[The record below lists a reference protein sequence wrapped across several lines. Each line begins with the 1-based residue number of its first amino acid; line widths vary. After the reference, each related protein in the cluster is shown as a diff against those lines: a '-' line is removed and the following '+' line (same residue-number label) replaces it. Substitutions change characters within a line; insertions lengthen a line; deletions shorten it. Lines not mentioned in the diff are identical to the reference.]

1 MNILIIGNGFDLEH
15 GLPTRYEDFLKF
27 ISSIKRKI
35 DDLSGFISYAFFQ
48 NSPNINKNL
57 KKYMAETYCPNG
69 EHPEL
74 EMMKNLISKN
84 VWVEYFIEKE
94 EYDGKGWIDFESE
107 ISEVVRCLDYMRK
120 IRYKKELNNYDL
132 KAYEIEKKIIQIII
146 TLKNTEPIHMIE
158 GNRFKIDLQNISD
171 DDYYE
176 YVIKQLLED
185 LNNLTKCLEIYLTY
199 CIGQDDI
206 KYLSPDIEKLDID
219 KVLSFNYTDTYRKVY
234 ANDNNKI
241 EYDFIH
247 GKVAE
252 KEDFNL
258 SVEQNNMVLG
268 IDEYLDSER
277 RKNEIE
283 FIGFKKY
290 FQRIYKETSCKY
302 KKWILEM
309 NESQSENEKNNIY
322 IFGHSLDITDKD
334 ILKELIESENT
345 VTTIFYYDKKVYYK
359 QISNLVKVLEY
370 DGLISRV
377 QNVDKRI
384 IFKQQYRYDN
394 EDN

>member
-1 MNILIIGNGFDLEH
+1 VNILIIGNGFDLEH